1 MPEVLQ
7 VIVLL
12 AVGYILLLLEV
23 FVPGGVLG
31 ILGGV
36 AILYGCYLAF
46 GMSTA
51 WGMTAVAGSVVVAL
65 VSVRLF
71 LRSRMGKGLV
81 LEERESEGW
90 KAPDERLAE
99 LVGQAGRTLTPLRP
113 TGLAEIDDRRID
125 VVADSEF
132 IGVGVAVRVSE
143 VEGRRVVVEPTESSE
158 SSVGDQPAKSC

>member
-1 MPEVLQ
+1 MSEVLQ

-31 ILGGV
+31 VLGGA

-51 WGMTAVAGSVVVAL
+51 WGATAVAGSVVVAFL
-65 VSVRLF
+65 TVRLF
-71 LRSRMGKGLV
+71 MRSRVGKGLV
-81 LEERESEGW
+81 LEQRESEGW
-90 KAPDERLAE
+90 KAPDESLAE
-99 LVGQAGRTLTPLRP
+99 LVGKEGRTLTPLRP
-113 TGLAEIDDRRID
+113 TGMAEIDDRRID

-132 IGVGVAVRVSE
+132 IGVDVGIRVSE
-143 VEGRRVVVEPTESSE
+143 VEGRRVVVEPAESPA
-158 SSVGDQPAKSC
+158 GDLPA